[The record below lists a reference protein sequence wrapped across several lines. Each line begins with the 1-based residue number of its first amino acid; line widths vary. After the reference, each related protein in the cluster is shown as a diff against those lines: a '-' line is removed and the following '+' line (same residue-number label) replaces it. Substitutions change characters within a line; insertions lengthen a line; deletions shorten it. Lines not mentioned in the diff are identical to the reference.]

1 MCFLSSASEL
11 VGYLCCYI
19 NDRFSRKKVL
29 IAFLASASI
38 MCLTVVLIPLNN
50 NNNNNNN
57 EAAQQ
62 QQQQQQQPSND
73 LILNGA
79 GDDDDYR
86 PLSSLKQ
93 VYTYTFLLLFLK

>member
-1 MCFLSSASEL
+1 MALF
-11 VGYLCCYI
+11 VNNFI
-19 NDRFSRKKVL
+19 FIFKKKVNPISTNTNEIL
-29 IAFLASASI
+29 LEEQNGGSNGYNEITIL
-38 MCLTVVLIPLNN
+38 
-50 NNNNNNN
+50 NNNN
-57 EAAQQ
+57 EAA
-62 QQQQQQQPSND
+62 QQQQQPSND